1 MLIVHAPFPWGGI
14 PRKNTHYFLNC
25 PNLGGGVIQ
34 IVLYIIIGMNL
45 KHKFNDAKPYL
56 GRKKGTLRPNCV
68 FLWRGAE
75 KEGMFSFMCGHW
87 SLAKLLIFLFSFPF
101 EFLKNCLMRGH

>member
-45 KHKFNDAKPYL
+45 KHKFNDAMPYL
-56 GRKKGTLRPNCV
+56 GPKKGTNKGQNGP
-68 FLWRGAE
+68 FWR
-75 KEGMFSFMCGHW
+75 
-87 SLAKLLIFLFSFPF
+87 L
-101 EFLKNCLMRGH
+101 N